1 MELVLSWDLFAIVVF
16 GIVVA
21 YSLII
26 GTNNT
31 IKVTIGAYLGILAA
45 DALGNL
51 FKDYVLSSNMFVQ
64 FLRLFG
70 VGNEQEAIIIAKIII
85 FVLVVVLL
93 TVRGG
98 FHVDISTHHNVALRV
113 ITNFVF
119 GVLCAGLIVST
130 AVLYVSGGS
139 LVQAGAGVLTGNVA
153 NLYSESLLIQ
163 NMLVYYNFW
172 FALPVIA
179 FLGWSLVGGG
189 NETVVE

>member
-26 GTNNT
+26 GTNST
-31 IKVTIGAYLGILAA
+31 IKVIVGVYLGILAA

-51 FKDYVLSSNMFVQ
+51 FEDYLLTSNMFVQ
-64 FLRLFG
+64 FLGLFG
-70 VGNEQEAIIIAKIII
+70 VNNEAEAIVIAKIII

-98 FHVDISTHHNVALRV
+98 FHVDIGTHHNIALRV

-139 LVQAGAGVLTGNVA
+139 LVQAGTGVLTGNVT
-153 NLYSESLLIQ
+153 NLYSDSVLIQ

-179 FLGWSLVGGG
+179 FLGWSLVGGHEEVG
-189 NETVVE
+189 E